1 MIFYETGNYTVGLV
15 DNQLTIEIIMSYDKT
30 NFEQYNIYTL
40 SNVLSRNK
48 KYNITYRVIAL
59 YDDNE
64 DNRGLYI
71 YEKSIFNRDFDL
83 NWMNKPL
90 VVRLVLLGTT
100 IHNKQECDAFIVDSE
115 LNNFIEVSKSS

>member
-15 DNQLTIEIIMSYDKT
+15 DNQLTIEIIMSYDKS
-30 NFEQYNIYTL
+30 NFEQYNIYAL

-83 NWMNKPL
+83 SWMNKPL
-90 VVRLVLLGTT
+90 VIRLVLLETT
-100 IHNKQECDAFIVDSE
+100 IHNKQECDTFIIDSE
-115 LNNFIEVSKSS
+115 LNKFIEISKSS